1 MAYANPDFEKKM
13 RRVVKRHNR
22 LATSG
27 VVHKMMPDGLVVAKP
42 RVYTPRFPW
51 AGLAMV
57 IAAVFLFKGYV
68 HYALG
73 AEDFAARAEALQ
85 GGSLFEQIGALA
97 MAADPATIAIS
108 NFLASLLG

>member
-22 LATSG
+22 LAVSG
-27 VVHKMMPDGLVVAKP
+27 AVHKMMPDGLVVAKP
-42 RVYTPRFPW
+42 RVYAPRFPW
-51 AGLAMV
+51 VGLAML
-57 IAAVFLFKGYV
+57 IAAVFLFKGFA
-68 HYALG
+68 HHALG

-97 MAADPATIAIS
+97 MAADPATVAIS
-108 NFLASLLG
+108 SFFTSLLG